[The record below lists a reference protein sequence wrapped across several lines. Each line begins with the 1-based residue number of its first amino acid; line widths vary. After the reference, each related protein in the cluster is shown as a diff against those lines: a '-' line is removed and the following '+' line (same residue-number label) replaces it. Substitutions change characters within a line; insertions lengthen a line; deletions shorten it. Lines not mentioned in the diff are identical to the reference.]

1 MAQAAG
7 QEWREGRDQLT
18 LDLALSSL
26 GVQTLWITF
35 LHHTQRR
42 IDVHFDKWN
51 LCRVILVEFP
61 REIPVRLVRRYKGSE
76 GDTAGQGEEE
86 RNFAYP
92 SNVFDPGCGVEPE
105 VLASSVSEAPPRT
118 QTLGPDIGVGIDDGF
133 E

>member
-7 QEWREGRDQLT
+7 QEWREGKDQLT

-35 LHHTQRR
+35 LYHTQRR

-51 LCRVILVEFP
+51 LRRVILVEFP
-61 REIPVRLVRRYKGSE
+61 REIPVRLVRRDKGSE

-86 RNFAYP
+86 RDFANP
-92 SNVFDPGCGVEPE
+92 SNVFDPRCGVETE
-105 VLASSVSEAPPRT
+105 VLVSSVSEAPPRT
-118 QTLGPDIGVGIDDGF
+118 QTLGPLLDRI
-133 E
+133 